1 MASSEPAT
9 AWPTVF
15 HVSADGTV
23 DEVWRPVEPV
33 ALAAGKATELSW
45 PAANRTAATPA
56 DDGTYLVGY
65 EVHDAAGNIVRSPA
79 AFTPGETGTAAVVRV
94 RSLEIT
100 PSRKVHTFDALV
112 QVAQQQLTD
121 GLPGVQVGERPR
133 RPRSPCR
140 ARRPA
145 PGCTDCA
152 SPARARRRGAGSRW
166 PAPR

>member
-1 MASSEPAT
+1 MALTWDGRDGAGNQVGDRSYQVQVRFARGRWRAAPNAQIRVDTSPPTITATLPAGRTIAFGAAGDDGVYRYTVASSEPAT

-65 EVHDAAGNIVRSPA
+65 EVRDARRQHRAQPRG
-79 AFTPGETGTAAVVRV
+79 
-94 RSLEIT
+94 
-100 PSRKVHTFDALV
+100 VHT
-112 QVAQQQLTD
+112 
-121 GLPGVQVGERPR
+121 R
-133 RPRSPCR
+133 
-140 ARRPA
+140 
-145 PGCTDCA
+145 
-152 SPARARRRGAGSRW
+152 
-166 PAPR
+166 